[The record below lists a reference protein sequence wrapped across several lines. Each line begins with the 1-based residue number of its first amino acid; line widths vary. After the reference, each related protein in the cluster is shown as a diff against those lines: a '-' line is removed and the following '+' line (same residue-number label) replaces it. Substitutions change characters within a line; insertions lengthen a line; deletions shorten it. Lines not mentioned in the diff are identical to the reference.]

1 MDYRALVLST
11 LVSIGVDPDWVH
23 QFEAGADIYG
33 DAGLLDSVYLVGLI
47 AGIEDALSKAEDK
60 PTSLFI
66 ESGVALLEAFKDIN
80 TLVSFLEGRAQSN
93 APISEQCAGINT

>member
-11 LVSIGVDPDWVH
+11 LVSIGIDPDQVH
-23 QFEAGADIYG
+23 EIEAGTQIYG

-47 AGIEDALSKAEDK
+47 AGIEEALSKTEDK
-60 PTSLFI
+60 PASLFI
-66 ESGVALLEAFKDIN
+66 ESGDAVLEAFKDIN

-93 APISEQCAGINT
+93 VAIGEQCAGINT